1 MVKRFNVYNCSQKE
15 MKEIMRQKEDL
26 KNNGQ
31 EISKTDEIY

>member
-15 MKEIMRQKEDL
+15 MKEIMRQKDL